1 MGISWSSSE
10 DLICIQDDGTVLIY
24 DIFGV
29 FKRTVGMGQEAKE
42 MRIIDCKTFTTEHV
56 SVPESFCPCSRPQTR

>member
-1 MGISWSSSE
+1 MSGKLIGISWSASE

-24 DIFGV
+24 DIFGA

-42 MRIIDCKTFTTEHV
+42 MRIVDCQTFTTEQV
-56 SVPESFCPCSRPQTR
+56 GSVA